1 MKQLLLILFGFFL
14 LSFNVQSQAPE
25 NALDFD
31 GVDDYVDCPLPA
43 IFNDISSSE
52 LTIEAWVTPTI
63 GAFQRVVFAQF
74 DPDNFA
80 SMSITQTGQVMFYL
94 NQTGLN
100 YSVASVD
107 ALNSTEPAH
116 IAVTWNAATLEAK
129 IFVNGEEAAYQVGV
143 FVSSVGT
150 DGKMTIGARTD
161 GAQIFTGEIDEVAIW
176 SIAKSAC
183 EIGFEMDDKKV
194 GTEPNLVVY
203 YAFDQGTADGVNTG
217 VNQLNDQATSN
228 YIGTLMNFALSGTT
242 SNWVSSNADVYQ
254 FWGEPS
260 TVNIG
265 QLGLVSSTYA
275 DQYQW
280 IYCDDFTPVPNA
292 TNLTFDPPT
301 EDPNYTGLNDF
312 YAVISIVGACA
323 DTSGCFNANGTSSLD
338 EVDLESLVSVFPNP
352 SKGNVFIESSLEIER
367 IEMRNISGQLIN
379 DFQPT
384 TASTIQLE
392 LAKENG
398 IYIVLIH
405 TPSGLIT
412 KKIVVQND

>member
-1 MKQLLLILFGFFL
+1 M
-14 LSFNVQSQAPE
+14 
-25 NALDFD
+25 
-31 GVDDYVDCPLPA
+31 
-43 IFNDISSSE
+43 
-52 LTIEAWVTPTI
+52 TPTI

-80 SMSITQTGQVMFYL
+80 SMSITQTGQVTFYL

-116 IAVTWNAATLEAK
+116 IAVTWNSATLEAK
-129 IFVNGEEAAYQVGV
+129 IFVNGEEAAYEVGV
-143 FVSSVGT
+143 FISSVAN
-150 DGKMTIGARTD
+150 DGKMTIGSRTD
-161 GAQIFTGEIDEVAIW
+161 GAQVFKGEIDEVAIW
-176 SIAKSAC
+176 SVAKSAC
-183 EIGFEMDDKKV
+183 EIAFEMDDKKV

-203 YAFDQGTADGVNTG
+203 YSFDQGTADGVNTG
-217 VNQLNDQATSN
+217 VNQLNDLGGFN
-228 YIGTLMNFALSGTT
+228 YTCTLMNFALSGTT

-292 TNLTFDPPT
+292 TNLTFDPPM
-301 EDPNYTGLNDF
+301 EDPNYTGLSDY
-312 YAVISIVGACA
+312 YAVISIIGNCA
-323 DTSGCFNANGTSSLD
+323 DTSGCFNANGISSLD

-352 SKGNVFIESSLEIER
+352 SKGTIFIESSLEMER
-367 IEMRNISGQLIN
+367 IEVRNISGQLIE
-379 DFQPT
+379 DIQPSA
-384 TASTIQLE
+384 ASTVQLE

-398 IYIVLIH
+398 IYLVVIH

-412 KKIVVQND
+412 KKIVVQDN